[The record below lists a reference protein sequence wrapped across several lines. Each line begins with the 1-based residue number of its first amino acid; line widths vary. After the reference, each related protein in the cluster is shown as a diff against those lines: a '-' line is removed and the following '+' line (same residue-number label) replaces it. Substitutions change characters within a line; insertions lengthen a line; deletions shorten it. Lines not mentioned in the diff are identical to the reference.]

1 MINENKRIKWLV
13 YTVAVGLIPIIS
25 RFLIWLVISNKTVN
39 LLSASDFVSFGLV
52 LHISNINEI
61 EHFTL
66 NKSWKTIQNGISIIF
81 ISFYGLLFSL
91 VSISENNNIFDKN
104 VLLCCTIFLAAIS
117 FLISYSVY
125 DRLSS
130 LSKSQKD

>member
-1 MINENKRIKWLV
+1 MFDENKKVKWLV
-13 YTVAVGLIPIIS
+13 YTVAVGLIPIVS
-25 RFLIWLVISNKTVN
+25 RFLIWLIIRNKTIN
-39 LLSASDFVSFGLV
+39 LLSASDFISFGLV

-66 NKSWKTIQNGISIIF
+66 NKSWKTIQNGVSIIF

-91 VSISENNNIFDKN
+91 VLISENNDIFDKN
-104 VLLCCTIFLAAIS
+104 ILVFCTIFLAAIS
-117 FLISYSVY
+117 LLLSYSVY

-130 LSKSQKD
+130 LSKTQKE